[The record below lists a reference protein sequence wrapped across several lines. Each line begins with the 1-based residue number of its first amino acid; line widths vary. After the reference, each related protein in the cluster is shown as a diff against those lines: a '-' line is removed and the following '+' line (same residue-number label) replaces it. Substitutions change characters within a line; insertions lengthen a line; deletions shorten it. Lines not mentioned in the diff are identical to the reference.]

1 MNLLSLLLSSLLTD
15 SSVSAL
21 AKKTGLSATALKKL
35 IPLAVPLL
43 LKFLTSNASSESGA
57 LSLLGALSQHTNQ
70 KALSDQIDEADTEDG
85 GKIIGHIFGNQS
97 DAVTNR
103 LAQQSGMSER
113 DVSSAL
119 AGIAPA
125 LMSGLSAANHTVSAA
140 PKVDL
145 SDGIDLSDL
154 LGMFAGAQSVQQ
166 VPQSQSYGGGL
177 LSGLLGGSSSG
188 LGDLFGSMLGS
199 SAQQASQENDFNAQS
214 PLFHDS
220 LSIYL
225 SSSIQKKKQSF
236 SGCFF
241 F

>member
-70 KALSDQIDEADTEDG
+70 KALSDQINEADTEDG

-166 VPQSQSYGGGL
+166 VPQGQSYGGGL

-199 SAQQASQENDFNAQS
+199 SAQQSSQENDFNGTQ
-214 PLFHDS
+214 LLS
-220 LSIYL
+220 LL
-225 SSSIQKKKQSF
+225 SSMTR
-236 SGCFF
+236 
-241 F
+241 

>member
-21 AKKTGLSATALKKL
+21 AKKTGLSAAALKKL

-70 KALSDQIDEADTEDG
+70 KTLSDQIDEADTEDG

-166 VPQSQSYGGGL
+166 VPQGQSYGGGL

-188 LGDLFGSMLGS
+188 LGDLFGSVLGS
-199 SAQQASQENDFNAQS
+199 SAQQASQENDFNGTQ
-214 PLFHDS
+214 LLS
-220 LSIYL
+220 LL
-225 SSSIQKKKQSF
+225 SSMTR
-236 SGCFF
+236 
-241 F
+241 

>member
-21 AKKTGLSATALKKL
+21 AKKTGLSAASLKKL
-35 IPLAVPLL
+35 IPLAIPLL

-70 KALSDQIDEADTEDG
+70 KTLSDQIDEADTEDG

-188 LGDLFGSMLGS
+188 LGDLFGSLLGS
-199 SAQQASQENDFNAQS
+199 SAQQSSQENDFNGTQ
-214 PLFHDS
+214 LLS
-220 LSIYL
+220 LL
-225 SSSIQKKKQSF
+225 SSMTR
-236 SGCFF
+236 
-241 F
+241 

>member
-154 LGMFAGAQSVQQ
+154 LGMFAGAQSVHQ
-166 VPQSQSYGGGL
+166 VPQGQSYGGGL

-199 SAQQASQENDFNAQS
+199 SAQQASQENDFNGTQ
-214 PLFHDS
+214 LLS
-220 LSIYL
+220 LL
-225 SSSIQKKKQSF
+225 SSMTR
-236 SGCFF
+236 
-241 F
+241 

>member
-70 KALSDQIDEADTEDG
+70 NALSDQINEADTEDG

-166 VPQSQSYGGGL
+166 VPQGQSYGGGL

-199 SAQQASQENDFNAQS
+199 SAQQASQENDFNGTQ
-214 PLFHDS
+214 LLS
-220 LSIYL
+220 LL
-225 SSSIQKKKQSF
+225 SSMTR
-236 SGCFF
+236 
-241 F
+241 

>member
-21 AKKTGLSATALKKL
+21 AKKTGLSAAALKKL

-70 KALSDQIDEADTEDG
+70 KTLSDQIDEADTEDG

-97 DAVTNR
+97 DVVTNR

-113 DVSSAL
+113 DVNSAL
-119 AGIAPA
+119 AGIAPV

-199 SAQQASQENDFNAQS
+199 SAQQSSQENDFNGTQ
-214 PLFHDS
+214 LLS
-220 LSIYL
+220 LL
-225 SSSIQKKKQSF
+225 SSMTR
-236 SGCFF
+236 
-241 F
+241 

>member
-70 KALSDQIDEADTEDG
+70 KTLSDQIDEADTEDG
-85 GKIIGHIFGNQS
+85 GKIIGHILGSQS
-97 DAVTNR
+97 EAVTGQ
-103 LAQQSGMSER
+103 LARQAGMSER

-119 AGIAPA
+119 AGLAPA
-125 LMSGLSAANHTVSAA
+125 LMSGLSAATHSVSSA

-145 SDGIDLSDL
+145 SDGFDLSDL
-154 LGMFAGAQSVQQ
+154 MGMFAGAQQAQQ
-166 VPQSQSYGGGL
+166 VQAQPSGGSL
-177 LSGLLGGSSSG
+177 LSGLLGGSGSG
-188 LGDLFGSMLGS
+188 FGDLFGSLLGS
-199 SAQQASQENDFNAQS
+199 SAQQPAQENDFNGTQ
-214 PLFHDS
+214 LLS
-220 LSIYL
+220 LL
-225 SSSIQKKKQSF
+225 S
-236 SGCFF
+236 GMRR
-241 F
+241 

>member
-21 AKKTGLSATALKKL
+21 AKKTGLSAAALKKL

-70 KALSDQIDEADTEDG
+70 KTLSDQIDEADTEDG
-85 GKIIGHIFGNQS
+85 GKIIGHIFGTQS

-103 LAQQSGMSER
+103 LALQSGMSER

-140 PKVDL
+140 PM
-145 SDGIDLSDL
+145 SDGLDLSDL
-154 LGMFAGAQSVQQ
+154 LGMFAGAQPAQQAVQS
-166 VPQSQSYGGGL
+166 PSYGGSL
-177 LSGLLGGSSSG
+177 MSGLLGGSGSG
-188 LGDLFGSMLGS
+188 LGDLFGSLLGS
-199 SAQQASQENDFNAQS
+199 STQQSSQENDFNGTQ
-214 PLFHDS
+214 LLS
-220 LSIYL
+220 LL
-225 SSSIQKKKQSF
+225 SSMTR
-236 SGCFF
+236 
-241 F
+241 

>member
-21 AKKTGLSATALKKL
+21 AKKTGLSAAALKKL

-70 KALSDQIDEADTEDG
+70 QALSDQINEADTEDG

-199 SAQQASQENDFNAQS
+199 SAQQASQENDFNGTQ
-214 PLFHDS
+214 LLS
-220 LSIYL
+220 LLPSMTR
-225 SSSIQKKKQSF
+225 
-236 SGCFF
+236 
-241 F
+241 

>member
-145 SDGIDLSDL
+145 SDGIDLSDF

-199 SAQQASQENDFNAQS
+199 SAQQASQENDFNGTQ
-214 PLFHDS
+214 LLS
-220 LSIYL
+220 LL
-225 SSSIQKKKQSF
+225 SSMTR
-236 SGCFF
+236 
-241 F
+241 

>member
-21 AKKTGLSATALKKL
+21 AKKTGLSAASLKKL

-70 KALSDQIDEADTEDG
+70 KTLSDQIDEADTEDG

-97 DAVTNR
+97 DVVTNR

-166 VPQSQSYGGGL
+166 VPQGQSYGGGL

-199 SAQQASQENDFNAQS
+199 SAQQASQENDFNGTQ
-214 PLFHDS
+214 LLS
-220 LSIYL
+220 LL
-225 SSSIQKKKQSF
+225 SSMTR
-236 SGCFF
+236 
-241 F
+241 

>member
-21 AKKTGLSATALKKL
+21 AKKTGLSAAALKKL

-70 KALSDQIDEADTEDG
+70 KTLSDQIDEADTEDG

-97 DAVTNR
+97 DVVTNR

-199 SAQQASQENDFNAQS
+199 SAQQASQENDFNGTQ
-214 PLFHDS
+214 LLS
-220 LSIYL
+220 LL
-225 SSSIQKKKQSF
+225 SSMTR
-236 SGCFF
+236 
-241 F
+241 

>member
-21 AKKTGLSATALKKL
+21 AKKTGLSAAALKKL

-43 LKFLTSNASSESGA
+43 LKFLTSNASPESGA
-57 LSLLGALSQHTNQ
+57 LSLL
-70 KALSDQIDEADTEDG
+70 

-166 VPQSQSYGGGL
+166 VPQGQSYGGGL

-199 SAQQASQENDFNAQS
+199 SAQQASQENDFNGTQ
-214 PLFHDS
+214 LLS
-220 LSIYL
+220 LL
-225 SSSIQKKKQSF
+225 SSMTR
-236 SGCFF
+236 
-241 F
+241 

>member
-21 AKKTGLSATALKKL
+21 AKKTGLSAASLKKL

-70 KALSDQIDEADTEDG
+70 KTLSDQIDEADTEDG

-166 VPQSQSYGGGL
+166 VPQGQSYGGGL

-188 LGDLFGSMLGS
+188 LGDLFGSVLGS
-199 SAQQASQENDFNAQS
+199 SAQQASQENDFNGTQ
-214 PLFHDS
+214 LLS
-220 LSIYL
+220 LL
-225 SSSIQKKKQSF
+225 SSMTR
-236 SGCFF
+236 
-241 F
+241 

>member
-70 KALSDQIDEADTEDG
+70 KTLSDQIDEADTEDG

-166 VPQSQSYGGGL
+166 VSQGQSYGGGL

-199 SAQQASQENDFNAQS
+199 SAQQASQENDFNGTQ
-214 PLFHDS
+214 LLS
-220 LSIYL
+220 LL
-225 SSSIQKKKQSF
+225 SSMTR
-236 SGCFF
+236 
-241 F
+241 

>member
-21 AKKTGLSATALKKL
+21 AKKTGLSAAALKKL

-103 LAQQSGMSER
+103 LALQSGMSER

-166 VPQSQSYGGGL
+166 VPQGQSYGGGL

-199 SAQQASQENDFNAQS
+199 SAQQASQENDFNGTQ
-214 PLFHDS
+214 LLS
-220 LSIYL
+220 LL
-225 SSSIQKKKQSF
+225 SSMTR
-236 SGCFF
+236 
-241 F
+241 

>member
-21 AKKTGLSATALKKL
+21 AKKTGLSAAALKKL

-70 KALSDQIDEADTEDG
+70 KTLSDQIDEADTEDG

-97 DAVTNR
+97 DVVTNR

-113 DVSSAL
+113 DVNSAL

-199 SAQQASQENDFNAQS
+199 SAQQSSQENDFNGTQ
-214 PLFHDS
+214 LLS
-220 LSIYL
+220 LL
-225 SSSIQKKKQSF
+225 SSMTR
-236 SGCFF
+236 
-241 F
+241 

>member
-21 AKKTGLSATALKKL
+21 AKKTGLSAASLKKL

-70 KALSDQIDEADTEDG
+70 KTLSDQIDEADTEDG

-97 DAVTNR
+97 DVVTNR

-113 DVSSAL
+113 DVNSAL

-199 SAQQASQENDFNAQS
+199 SAQQSSQENDFNGTQ
-214 PLFHDS
+214 LLS
-220 LSIYL
+220 LL
-225 SSSIQKKKQSF
+225 SSMTR
-236 SGCFF
+236 
-241 F
+241 